1 MARPGQV
8 GSQVSPSVIDQ
19 IKIRQKTVGATNK
32 SKEQQLFLNSNA
44 AWIKLRS
51 AVNELTPEGYAKVE
65 QAILSRETSYTLS
78 TTATKAQDFILLGG
92 TRSSTA
98 DGLGQNRAG
107 ISLQGGVYDTTKAYQ
122 NFNGEYGLGFRPM
135 PGITGLNVSSKNPY
149 GTLLTAQVDF
159 KVFSLED
166 LEICELLFFR
176 PGYTALLEWGHT
188 VYLDRSGNLIQ
199 TTSTGLT
206 DDEFFLPRN
215 QQYIDERITKR
226 REEAVGNYD
235 GMYGY
240 ITNFSFSLN
249 EDGSYDCQLKIVSRG
264 VILEGLQP
272 GNVTDHAKETEEE
285 EESKEDKNKSI
296 FHFIF
301 HFLQKNAKTGK
312 NSFIETLESRSKD
325 KKVCKEVIALCKDA
339 GVDFEFFTMKTE
351 IEDPDGWFDDGI
363 KVLYLHLGDFLKLV
377 NVFNSLS
384 SPKKKGVKRREDDI
398 FLVEPGN
405 KYATY
410 PDHFSVDPMI
420 AHPTAKPQGK
430 LGSNERL
437 NSIFAWLLGLSLTEN
452 KAISQ
457 LYIGDNGKGL
467 HYDWQKHVRG
477 KKEVYGGTDD
487 VLSIPVSHYAI
498 IKALDNILTG
508 PQSDNISIFDA
519 LEEILDN
526 ISAALG
532 GINDLDLY
540 YNHEVQK
547 YEVIDRNHSVPGNLP
562 VINVSGVNSTV
573 YDLKISSTISNNV
586 ATMVA
591 IAAQGNSGDPKKNL
605 DTLMEWN
612 RGAIDRHIP
621 IKTVSTIERDDDARK
636 AKREYLKNIIKVYQ
650 QFNNRSIFID
660 QVYNTE
666 LVERLR
672 SQSNQWIAD
681 AFKKSNYTQGLPAQ
695 GTVPVELELTMLG
708 IYGFVPG
715 TTFKI
720 NKGLLPS
727 KYDQWCYI
735 VTGLNHTI
743 DMSGWKTKIKTQFF
757 PAREPQPT
765 QIPGVEPSKFER
777 NQQQAVTGTDDFQ
790 VAESVLND
798 DPAPEINPKK
808 IGATYYSSS
817 PVAQT
822 LLASGQQNGLLT
834 QTNSNVLVFIGETR
848 GANRLYIN
856 PATGAPEYM
865 LHPAAAKAW
874 YKWRDEMLSRGIN
887 YSVSSAYRSVQHQSN
902 LGSGKTVAKPG
913 SSPHGW
919 GGAIDFRNLYAIVGG
934 SGNPQVNLNGRKTE
948 IYRDMAS
955 IGAKYGWYNPWR
967 LSDVAGTDE
976 IWHFEYWGA
985 V

>member
-8 GSQVSPSVIDQ
+8 GSQVGPSVINQ
-19 IKIRQKTVGATNK
+19 IKIRQKTVGAPSKT
-32 SKEQQLFLNSNA
+32 KEQQLFLNSNG

-51 AVNELTPEGYAKVE
+51 AVNELTPEGYAKIE
-65 QAILSRETSYTLS
+65 QALLSRETSYTLS
-78 TTATKAQDFILLGG
+78 TTAAKSQDFILIGG
-92 TRSSTA
+92 TRSSSS

-107 ISLQGGVYDTTKAYQ
+107 ISLEGGTYDTTKAYQ

-135 PGITGLNVSSKNPY
+135 PGITNLSISSKNPY

-188 VYLDRSGNLIQ
+188 LYLDSNGNLIK
-199 TTSTGLT
+199 TNSSGLS

-226 REEAVGNYD
+226 RNDAEGNYD

-249 EDGSYDCQLKIVSRG
+249 EDGSYDCQVKIVSRG

-272 GNVTDHAKETEEE
+272 GNVTDHCKETEEE
-285 EESKEDKNKSI
+285 EESKEDKHKSI
-296 FHFIF
+296 FHYIF
-301 HFLQKNAKTGK
+301 HFLQKNAKIGK
-312 NSFIETLESRSKD
+312 NSFIETLESRRRDRKN
-325 KKVCKEVIALCKDA
+325 VKEIVALCKDA
-339 GVDFEFFTMKTE
+339 QLDFEFFTMETE
-351 IEDPDGWFDDGI
+351 IEDPDGFFDDGI
-363 KVLYLHLGDFLKLV
+363 KVIYLHLGDFLKLI

-398 FLVEPGN
+398 FLTEPGN
-405 KYATY
+405 RYATY

-437 NSIFAWLLGLSLTEN
+437 NSIFSWLLGLGLTEN

-467 HYDWQKHVRG
+467 HYDWQKHVKNNKDR
-477 KKEVYGGTDD
+477 YGDTND
-487 VLSIPVSHYAI
+487 VLSVPISQFGI
-498 IKALDNILTG
+498 LKALDSILTG
-508 PQSDNISIFDA
+508 PQQDNISIFDA

-532 GINDLDLY
+532 GINDFDLY
-540 YNHEVQK
+540 YNHEAQK
-547 YEVIDRNHSVPGNLP
+547 YEVIDRNHSVPGSLP
-562 VINVSGVNSTV
+562 VINVSGLNSTV
-573 YDLKISSTISNNV
+573 YDLKISSTISSNV
-586 ATMVA
+586 ATQVA

-621 IKTVSTIERDDDARK
+621 IKTVSSIEKDEDSRK
-636 AKREYLKNIIKVYQ
+636 AKKEFLKNIIKVYQ

-660 QVYNTE
+660 QIYNTE
-666 LVERLR
+666 LIERLR
-672 SQSNQWIAD
+672 SQANQWIAN
-681 AFKKSNYTQGLPAQ
+681 AFKDSNYTQGLPAQ
-695 GTVPVELELTMLG
+695 GTVPVELELTMMG

-735 VTGLNHTI
+735 VTGLNHTV
-743 DMSGWKTKIKTQFF
+743 DRTGWKTKIKTQFF
-757 PAREPQPT
+757 PSREPQPT
-765 QIPGVEPSKFER
+765 SIPGIEPSKFTR
-777 NQQQAVTGTDDFQ
+777 AKNQAVTGVDEFQ
-790 VAESVLND
+790 VAESVLDD
-798 DPAPEINPKK
+798 DPAPIINNRK
-808 IGATYYSSS
+808 IGATTYSSS
-817 PVAQT
+817 PTAQS
-822 LLASGQQNGLLT
+822 LLAAGQQNGLLE
-834 QTNSNVLVFIGETR
+834 QNNRNILVFIGETR
-848 GANRLYIN
+848 GANKLYIN

-865 LHPAAAKAW
+865 LAKAAANAW
-874 YKWRDEMLSRGIN
+874 FKWRDEMKAKGIN
-887 YSVSSAYRSVQHQSN
+887 YTVSSAYRSSQHQAG
-902 LGSGKTVAKPG
+902 LGKGNTIAKPG

-919 GGAIDFRNLYAIVGG
+919 GGAIDFSNLYRIVGG
-934 SGNPQVNLNGRKTE
+934 SGNPQTNLDGRKTQ
-948 IYRDMAS
+948 IYKDIAT